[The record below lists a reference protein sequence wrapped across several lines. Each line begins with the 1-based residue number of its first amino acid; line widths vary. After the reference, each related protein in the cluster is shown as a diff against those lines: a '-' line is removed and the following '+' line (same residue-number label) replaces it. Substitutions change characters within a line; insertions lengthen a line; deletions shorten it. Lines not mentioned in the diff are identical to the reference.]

1 MVSIVIDTMRAAR
14 YDAGVEPADV
24 DGRHARQIAN
34 RAAVARAALDLVQ
47 ETGELPSAEAVAER
61 AGVSRRSVFRLFDDR
76 EALLRSVVKLMQR
89 QVLDRFPPPA
99 PHDGPGQVWTHH
111 LDELRRLV
119 AHRAS
124 IYEEVRPVCRLAE
137 QLKTRDPLVREHMA
151 HSRELDRSHLA
162 AFLSRFFEQAAPDGQ
177 PPDDRAGDA
186 VDGAG
191 SADSSRH
198 AVLDAVQLV
207 ISWNSWDYLRFD
219 LGQSR
224 EEAEASV
231 VRTLAAILG
240 AG

>member
-1 MVSIVIDTMRAAR
+1 MRAAR
-14 YDAGVEPADV
+14 YDTDVESRDV

-34 RAAVARAALDLVQ
+34 RAAVARAALDLVR

-76 EALLRSVVKLMQR
+76 EALLRSVVELMQR

-99 PHDGPGQVWTHH
+99 PHYGPGQLWTRRV
-111 LDELRRLV
+111 DELRRLV

-124 IYEEVRPVCRLAE
+124 IYEEVRPVRRLAE
-137 QLKTRDPLVREHMA
+137 QMKTRDPLVREHLA
-151 HSRELDRSHLA
+151 HSREMDRSHLA
-162 AFLSRFFEQAAPDGQ
+162 AFLSRLFDQAAPDGQ

-186 VDGAG
+186 
-191 SADSSRH
+191 SRH

-207 ISWNSWDYLRFD
+207 ISWNSWEYLRFD

-224 EEAEASV
+224 EEAAASV
-231 VRTLAAILG
+231 VRSLTAILG
-240 AG
+240 VWRTKQD